1 MATGH
6 DTVLRTRHDKVNRTR
21 HNTAVGTAEAPRT
34 PGNTSG
40 PGTWHCAALRC
51 LRPAAPLA
59 LAVVLAACAGGGI
72 DTGSLAL
79 PSVAMPKV
87 ELPKVDISKI
97 ELPKVV
103 LEPGHPVVG
112 SPTEVYTRVAQGA
125 VTCWFGAHG
134 PLKGRYIY
142 HASAESPSRGGRAE
156 ISVHERDDLSKDPRG
171 GRALKIF
178 ITPEGEQTMVSYEN
192 QRISS
197 ELSEAMRRDVD
208 RWAGGKTGC
217 EPIPAQTA
225 WNAETQRLPEKP
237 AANATKAKTKA
248 KAATPARAAAAR

>member
-1 MATGH
+1 MATAH
-6 DTVLRTRHDKVNRTR
+6 ETVLDPTERRSPAKRASLAMHWEILR
-21 HNTAVGTAEAPRT
+21 
-34 PGNTSG
+34 
-40 PGTWHCAALRC
+40 AAIRPI
-51 LRPAAPLA
+51 RPAATALA
-59 LAVVLAACAGGGI
+59 LAASLGACAGGGE
-72 DTGSLAL
+72 TGSLVLPSMAL
-79 PSVAMPKV
+79 PKM
-87 ELPKVDISKI
+87 ELPKVDVSKI
-97 ELPKVV
+97 ELPKVT

-112 SPTEVYTRVAQGA
+112 TPTEVYTRVAQGA

-178 ITPEGEQTMVSYEN
+178 IAPEGEQTLVSYEN

-197 ELSEAMRRDVD
+197 ELSDAMRRDVD

-225 WNAETQRLPEKP
+225 WNAEMQRPPEKP
-237 AANATKAKTKA
+237 AAPAAKSKTKA
-248 KAATPARAAAAR
+248 AKTATTAAKR

>member
-1 MATGH
+1 MATGCRAVR
-6 DTVLRTRHDKVNRTR
+6 DPNECPDQAGLNGRSRH
-21 HNTAVGTAEAPRT
+21 A
-34 PGNTSG
+34 G
-40 PGTWHCAALRC
+40 PIAA
-51 LRPAAPLA
+51 ALA
-59 LAVVLAACAGGGI
+59 LATLLGACANGG

-79 PSVAMPKV
+79 PSMALPKM
-87 ELPKVDISKI
+87 ELPKVDVGKI
-97 ELPKVV
+97 ELPKIT

-112 SPTEVYTRVAQGA
+112 TPTEVYTRVAQGA
-125 VTCWFGAHG
+125 VTCWFGANG

-171 GRALKIF
+171 GRALKIY
-178 ITPEGEQTMVSYEN
+178 IAPEGEQTMVTYEN

-197 ELSEAMRRDVD
+197 ELSDAMRRDVD

-225 WNAETQRLPEKP
+225 WNAETQRPPDKG
-237 AANATKAKTKA
+237 AATA
-248 KAATPARAAAAR
+248 KARPKAGKAAPLAAKR